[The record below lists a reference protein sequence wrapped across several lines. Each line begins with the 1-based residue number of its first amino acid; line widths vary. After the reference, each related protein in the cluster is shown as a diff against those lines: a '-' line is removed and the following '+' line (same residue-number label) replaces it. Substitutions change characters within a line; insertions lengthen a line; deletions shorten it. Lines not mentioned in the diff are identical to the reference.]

1 VIGMRALSSI
11 FETVRC
17 PEHAGSASRIVTS
30 NLANQ
35 DLSNQV
41 ELSACRAPR

>member
-17 PEHAGSASRIVTS
+17 PEHAGSASPVVTPL
-30 NLANQ
+30 NLDVANH
-35 DLSNQV
+35 DANL
-41 ELSACRAPR
+41 ACRAPR